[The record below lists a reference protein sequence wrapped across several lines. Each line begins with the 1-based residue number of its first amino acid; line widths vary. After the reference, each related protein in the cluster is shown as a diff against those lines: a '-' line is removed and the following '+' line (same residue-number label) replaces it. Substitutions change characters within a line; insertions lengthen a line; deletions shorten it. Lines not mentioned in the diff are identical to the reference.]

1 MKPTEKIEKW
11 LEEISQEFGNIHLV
25 YVYMKE
31 DDDHNIY
38 VDPNEE
44 YINGEFGKKALKF
57 NVQLIKEFPDISFGF
72 LPMEKLEEEE
82 KEYIIF
88 DSTKQKQKQFSS
100 LLKNSLPE
108 KEYSILEIVINSK
121 KIEKIQKNET
131 IFLIFNNNST
141 IYTSSKNLTEKETPI
156 AEKNKYYA
164 AS

>member
-88 DSTKQKQKQFSS
+88 DSTKRKQKQFSS

-108 KEYSILEIVINSK
+108 KEYSILEIVFNSK
-121 KIEKIQKNET
+121 KIEKIFP
-131 IFLIFNNNST
+131 IFTNNST
-141 IYTSSKNLTEKETPI
+141 IYTSSENLTKKETPI
-156 AEKNKYYA
+156 AEKNKCYA